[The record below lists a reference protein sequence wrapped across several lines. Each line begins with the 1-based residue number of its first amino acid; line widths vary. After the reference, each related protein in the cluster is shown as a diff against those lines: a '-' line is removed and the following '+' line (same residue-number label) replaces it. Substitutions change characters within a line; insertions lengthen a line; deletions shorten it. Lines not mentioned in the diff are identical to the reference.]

1 MHGPKRRAH
10 QVLRGLAQKFPPLSR
25 GRTERLRSLK
35 RGGGGGG
42 CKMLRNF
49 DFPVL

>member
-10 QVLRGLAQKFPPLSR
+10 QVLRRGGAQKFPPLSR

-35 RGGGGGG
+35 RGGGG
-42 CKMLRNF
+42 RWVQN
-49 DFPVL
+49 VT